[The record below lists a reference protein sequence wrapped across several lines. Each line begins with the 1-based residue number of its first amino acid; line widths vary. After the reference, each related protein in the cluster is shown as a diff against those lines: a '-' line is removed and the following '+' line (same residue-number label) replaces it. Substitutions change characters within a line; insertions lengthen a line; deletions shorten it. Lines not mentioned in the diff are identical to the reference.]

1 MVDKVEETI
10 KAIAV
15 KHGIAV
21 GRDDPIMILQTI
33 NDRLMEESVASQKEI
48 LNRFKE
54 ELEEISHRWGEDAKD
69 KAEKTLRT
77 ALKASQEVMEKKM
90 QEVAQEVARA
100 VKDEIDAGGQRDSRS
115 GSRIAYSGDHEYDCC
130 GYDTVCSGFG
140 FVDDI
145 EALTLVVVLT
155 LMINLI
161 REFLANNIF
170 MKPCK
175 HVGLFGSIKNI

>member
-90 QEVAQEVARA
+90 HEVAQEVARA
-100 VKDEIDAGGQRDSRS
+100 VKDEIDAGTSEIAVVVR
-115 GSRIAYSGDHEYDCC
+115 GSRTVAIMNMIAAGMTLFAA
-130 GYDTVCSGFG
+130 GL
-140 FVDDI
+140 
-145 EALTLVVVLT
+145 ALWMTLRL
-155 LMINLI
+155 
-161 REFLANNIF
+161 
-170 MKPCK
+170 
-175 HVGLFGSIKNI
+175 